1 MFPTEP
7 EVSHNAQH
15 VIRSLCTVDRSRRLG
30 NINGG
35 SIRVK
40 EHPFFEGIDWEAL
53 LHRQVRPPIQPKVRF
68 PGDASCFD
76 VYPEEDAQ
84 REPYTDDMASK
95 YDQYFESF

>member
-53 LHRQVRPPIQPKVRF
+53 LRRQVRPPIQPKVRF

-84 REPYTDDMASK
+84 REPYTDDMANK
-95 YDQYFESF
+95 YDQYFENF